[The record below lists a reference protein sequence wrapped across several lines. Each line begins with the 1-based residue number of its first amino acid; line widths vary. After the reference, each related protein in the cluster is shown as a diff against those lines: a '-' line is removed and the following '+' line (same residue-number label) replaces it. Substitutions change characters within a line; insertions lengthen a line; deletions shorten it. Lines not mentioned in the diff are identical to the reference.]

1 MAKRT
6 IAQKRQLALNNM
18 VRDYNIPEDVARNL
32 MNRFYRLC
40 GALDRLIVLKNDART
55 ANLRWVQKLSETT
68 DKRNDKL
75 NAEFK
80 NYGLEL
86 IYFGYLPTICPLGK
100 NSSSEA
106 VPTFFY

>member
-18 VRDYNIPEDVARNL
+18 IQDYNIPEDVARNL

-40 GALDRLIVLKNDART
+40 GALDRLIVLENEERT
-55 ANLRWVQKLSETT
+55 ANLRWVQELSEAT

-75 NAEFK
+75 NEEFK
-80 NYGLEL
+80 VYSLEL
-86 IYFGYLPTICPLGK
+86 KYFGYLPTICPLGRT
-100 NSSSEA
+100 SEA

>member
-6 IAQKRQLALNNM
+6 IAQERQLALNNM
-18 VRDYNIPEDVARNL
+18 IRDYNIPEDVARNL

-40 GALDRLIVLKNDART
+40 GALDRLVVLKNDAKT
-55 ANLRWVQKLSETT
+55 ANLGWVQELSEAT

-80 NYGLEL
+80 VYGLEL
-86 IYFGYLPTICPLGK
+86 NYSGYLPTICPLGR
-100 NSSSEA
+100 SSEA

>member
-6 IAQKRQLALNNM
+6 IAQMREKALNNM
-18 VRDYNIPEDVARNL
+18 IQDYNIPEDVARNL

-40 GALDRLIVLKNDART
+40 GALDRLVVLKNDART
-55 ANLRWVQKLSETT
+55 ANLRWVQELSEAT

-80 NYGLEL
+80 VYGLEL
-86 IYFGYLPTICPLGK
+86 NYFGYLPSICPLGRT
-100 NSSSEA
+100 SDA